1 MNLINTRTQELSLLS
16 KDDIDNL
23 ASHFDSSRPYD
34 IKNGMKKVYP
44 DFGRAL
50 IESIINMDGY
60 DWIGGNF
67 YEHEH
72 PYFPHVDRQKDVEG
86 NMMVMV
92 VPIRYT
98 GRMPN
103 LVIFD
108 QEYFDGAYTWLM
120 DWKPSKGSK
129 ISQYDTNKA
138 GAENYPA
145 LSNITKKTGKPI
157 PTNLAAELDMYPKE
171 MLHSL
176 SGRSHS
182 FRPGNVIMFDGAR
195 IHATSKLEGPKL
207 GLTLRYAKK

>member
-23 ASHFDSSRPYD
+23 AAHFDNSKPYD
-34 IKNGMKKVYP
+34 TKNGMKKTDP
-44 DFGRAL
+44 SFGKNL
-50 IESIINMDGY
+50 IESIVNLDKY
-60 DWIGGNF
+60 QWIGGNF

-108 QEYFDGAYTWLM
+108 QEYFDGAYTWMM
-120 DWKPSKGSK
+120 DWKPSEDSQISK
-129 ISQYDTNKA
+129 FNTNKF
-138 GAENYPA
+138 GKENYPA
-145 LSNITKKTGKPI
+145 LSNITNKTGKPI
-157 PTNLAAELDMYPKE
+157 EDKIANQLDMYPKE

-176 SGRSHS
+176 SGKLHS

-207 GLTLRYAKK
+207 GLTLRYVKK